1 MRFGEEDVVRHKLVR
16 RIVAA
21 YNEHAQRHGAG
32 AAPGEASLMA
42 WSARLMPSSGL
53 DIEVLGIDLLV
64 PDAPTALEVRELCV
78 LALASAG
85 IEEGHMAVEFV
96 DEERIQVLNRE
107 YREHRQRRRTCS
119 RSGSTRT
126 ATPAGPR
133 ELGDIVICPEHT
145 TDLREAVVHGTLHLT
160 GMDHEVDDGEMLALQ
175 SELMRWVR

>member
-1 MRFGEEDVVRHKLVR
+1 MTSG
-16 RIVAA
+16 
-21 YNEHAQRHGAG
+21 
-32 AAPGEASLMA
+32 
-42 WSARLMPSSGL
+42 GL

-85 IEEGHMAVEFV
+85 IEEGHMAVQFV
-96 DEERIQVLNRE
+96 DEDRIRVLNLE
-107 YREHRQRRRTCS
+107 YRDKDTPTDVLSFGVDED
-119 RSGSTRT
+119 GE
-126 ATPAGPR
+126 PAGPR

-175 SELMRWVR
+175 SELMRWIR